1 VRGPYIERY
10 ILASFKQPDDG
21 TTQGGL
27 IMRTRWIAPC
37 LVLGTKRL
45 AIKTKLLGV
54 AVAVALLGAS
64 SPVYA
69 QGAWTFTTTD
79 DPAATPGTTG
89 TFAQGINDRGQV
101 VGYFYDSTGI
111 HGFSKTGSSFTTLNY
126 PDAPLT
132 TFAEG
137 INNKGDVVGRYY
149 PNVAGTV
156 VNKAGGFLYSG
167 GVYTAINDP
176 LATDTLVQGINN
188 KDQIVGFYKNYP
200 PTGAQIFHG
209 FFYSGGQD
217 KLEDSPLPVML
228 VRSMPS

>member
-1 VRGPYIERY
+1 
-10 ILASFKQPDDG
+10 
-21 TTQGGL
+21 
-27 IMRTRWIAPC
+27 M
-37 LVLGTKRL
+37 
-45 AIKTKLLGV
+45 KTKPLGV
-54 AVAVALLGAS
+54 ALTVAFLGAS

-69 QGAWTFTTTD
+69 QSGWTFTTID
-79 DPAATPGTTG
+79 DPAATTGAGG
-89 TFAQGINDRGQV
+89 TFAQGINDPGQV

-137 INNKGDVVGRYY
+137 INNKGDVVGRYN
-149 PNVAGTV
+149 PDVAGTV

-176 LATDTLVQGINN
+176 SATDTLVQGINN

-200 PTGAQIFHG
+200 P
-209 FFYSGGQD
+209 SGGVINHG
-217 KLEDSPLPVML
+217 LLGGRMELGL
-228 VRSMPS
+228 VPGINADYFRPFGLDYRRIA